1 MCNGEFL
8 GAVSQQFCYQ
18 EDLWLAEGGAQS
30 ETSLASSS
38 FAVHDG
44 KNSELSSKILKADD
58 VAHGH
63 KSVLRGESGCNF

>member
-1 MCNGEFL
+1 MKSLKNANRKKTHFIYL
-8 GAVSQQFCYQ
+8 
-18 EDLWLAEGGAQS
+18 DLWLADGGAQS

-38 FAVHDG
+38 LAVHDG
-44 KNSELSSKILKADD
+44 KKSELSSKILKADD